1 MEKENQNENREEYMD
16 KIQKRHDRIVILQKK
31 GQKLCMAEDSLKAW
45 KEKTEQCLADIENF
59 QKTLNDGF
67 FGDYGPAI
75 RIQTY
80 NPQRGGDWETLYL
93 YQMNNVDDL
102 MELII
107 DRLYDRLEEAIN
119 RTNSIITE
127 INNMHEDKWN

>member
-16 KIQKRHDRIVILQKK
+16 KIKERHDRMVFLQKK
-31 GQKLCMAEDSLKAW
+31 GQKLCMSEDSLKAW

-59 QKTLNDGF
+59 QKTLNGDF
-67 FGDYGPAI
+67 FGGHGPAI
-75 RIQTY
+75 RVQTY
-80 NPQRGGDWETLYL
+80 NPQRGGDWKTLYQ

-102 MELII
+102 MELIT
-107 DRLYDRLEEAIN
+107 DRLYDRLEKAIN
-119 RTNSIITE
+119 QTNRITEE

>member
-59 QKTLNDGF
+59 QKTLNGDF
-67 FGDYGPAI
+67 FGDCGPAI

-80 NPQRGGDWETLYL
+80 NPQRGGDWKTLYL